1 VPALVEDNE
10 QDDVTVAF
18 AVIATAVAGQVIVR
32 PAGAAPVR
40 VIDPAKL
47 KVLVRDT
54 PTVTPV

>member
-1 VPALVEDNE
+1 MPALVEDNE

-18 AVIATAVAGQVIVR
+18 AVIAMAVAGHVIVR
-32 PAGAAPVR
+32 PAGAVPVR